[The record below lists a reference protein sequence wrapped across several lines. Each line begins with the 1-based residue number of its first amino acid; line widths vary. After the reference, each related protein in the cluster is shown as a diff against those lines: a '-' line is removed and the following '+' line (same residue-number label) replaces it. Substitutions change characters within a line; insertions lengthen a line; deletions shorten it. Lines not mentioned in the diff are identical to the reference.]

1 MTTYKGKLNKIRE
14 ERGITQSQLAVAAG
28 VPQPYISRFDKSE
41 QHNIKN
47 LFAVANALNLK
58 IDELFETD
66 DSQSATITTKNQA
79 K

>member
-1 MTTYKGKLNKIRE
+1 MNTYKGKLNKIRE
-14 ERGITQSQLAVAAG
+14 EKRITQSELAVAAG

-58 IDELFETD
+58 IDELFEPVETPE
-66 DSQSATITTKNQA
+66 SK
-79 K
+79 

>member
-14 ERGITQSQLAVAAG
+14 ERRITQLQLADAAG

-58 IDELFETD
+58 IDDLFEKVNY
-66 DSQSATITTKNQA
+66 QSTTITTKTQD